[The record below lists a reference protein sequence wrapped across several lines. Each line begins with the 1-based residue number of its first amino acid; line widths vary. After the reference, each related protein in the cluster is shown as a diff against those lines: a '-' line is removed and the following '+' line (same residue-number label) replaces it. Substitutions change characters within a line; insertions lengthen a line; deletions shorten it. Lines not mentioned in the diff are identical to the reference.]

1 MPDIAPETIPGPVPG
16 NELGQAIEQFN
27 TQEFYA
33 CHDTLEALWVA
44 APVPEK
50 KFYQGLLQIAVA
62 CHHLGNSNWRG
73 ATIMLGE
80 GRFRLRDY
88 EPAYQPDDQ
97 SQNVDIE
104 HIRNSAAALL
114 ADLQAIQPEEVTQFL
129 LEFTNGQRFYPAI
142 KIITT

>member
-1 MPDIAPETIPGPVPG
+1 MFDLVTG

-62 CHHLGNSNWRG
+62 CHHLGNANWRG

-97 SQNVDIE
+97 LQQVDIE
-104 HIRNSAAALL
+104 HIRNAAAALL
-114 ADLQAIQPEEVTQFL
+114 ADLQAISPEAVTQFL
-129 LEFTNGQRFYPAI
+129 SEFTSGQRCYPVI
-142 KIITT
+142 QILPH

>member
-1 MPDIAPETIPGPVPG
+1 MPDIAPETIPG

-97 SQNVDIE
+97 PQNVDIE
-104 HIRNSAAALL
+104 HIRNAAAALL
-114 ADLQAIQPEEVTQFL
+114 TDLQAIQPEEVTQFL
-129 LEFTNGQRFYPAI
+129 LEFTNGQRFYPVI

>member
-1 MPDIAPETIPGPVPG
+1 MSDLASGLVPG

-80 GRFRLRDY
+80 GRFRLREY

-114 ADLQAIQPEEVTQFL
+114 ADLQAIQPEEITQFL
-129 LEFTNGQRFYPAI
+129 LEFTNGQRCYPAI

>member
-1 MPDIAPETIPGPVPG
+1 MPDLATEAVPG
-16 NELGQAIEQFN
+16 NELEQAIEQFN

-62 CHHLGNSNWRG
+62 CHHMGNSNWRG

-97 SQNVDIE
+97 PQNVDIT
-104 HIRNSAAALL
+104 HVRNAAATLL
-114 ADLQAIQPEEVTQFL
+114 TDLQAIQPEEVTQFL
-129 LEFTNGQRFYPAI
+129 LEFTKGQRCYPAI
-142 KIITT
+142 KIIPH

>member
-1 MPDIAPETIPGPVPG
+1 MSDLVAES
-16 NELGQAIEQFN
+16 ELSKAIEQFN
-27 TQEFYA
+27 SQEFYA

-50 KFYQGLLQIAVA
+50 KFYQGILQIAVA
-62 CHHLGNSNWRG
+62 CHHLGNANWRG

-88 EPAYQPDDQ
+88 EPTYRPDDQ
-97 SQNVDIE
+97 LAEIDIQ
-104 HIRNSAAALL
+104 HLRAATAQLL
-114 ADLQAIQPEEVTQFL
+114 ADLQAISPEAVEQFL

-142 KIITT
+142 QFTTPPTRHDS